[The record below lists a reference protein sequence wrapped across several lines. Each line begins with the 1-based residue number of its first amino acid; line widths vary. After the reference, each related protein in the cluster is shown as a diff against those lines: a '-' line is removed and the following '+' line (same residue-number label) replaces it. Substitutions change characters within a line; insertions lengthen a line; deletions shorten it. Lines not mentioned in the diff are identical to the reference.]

1 MFYLKEIIS
10 NTLIINKS
18 KFICNLVPIKNVDE
32 ANLYLNQ
39 IRKKYFD
46 ATHNCYAYILGD
58 NLNIQKCSDDGEPQ
72 KTAGSPMLE
81 ALKKREI
88 TDVLAVVTRHFGGTL
103 LGASGL
109 IRAYSDS
116 VLEALNLAKLA
127 TKELTLTFNLVC
139 DYKEYN
145 KLIKLNYLNIINAS
159 FQKEIILTAKIK
171 EIDKKQLEKD
181 LESIFKNK
189 IELEYTSNFD
199 LI

>member
-1 MFYLKEIIS
+1 M
-10 NTLIINKS
+10 
-18 KFICNLVPIKNVDE
+18 
-32 ANLYLNQ
+32 
-39 IRKKYFD
+39 
-46 ATHNCYAYILGD
+46 
-58 NLNIQKCSDDGEPQ
+58 
-72 KTAGSPMLE
+72 
-81 ALKKREI
+81 
-88 TDVLAVVTRHFGGTL
+88 VTGYFGGTL